1 MDNNQFNQT
10 SMPSISTKKIFE
22 YVGLGCSALGCLLT
36 FIFSIVTC
44 SRGGAVYWDKHKF
57 KMSLWLIGVI
67 ISALIAIAGLV
78 FTILSLEKG
87 QKLSKLAMVSIILA
101 AVAIVYA
108 IIPNATICSYNCM
121 LNDKLGL

>member
-10 SMPSISTKKIFE
+10 PMTSASTKKIFE

-44 SRGGAVYWDKHKF
+44 SRGGAVYWNKHKF
-57 KMSLWLIGVI
+57 KMSLWLIGVVI
-67 ISALIAIAGLV
+67 AVIIAIAGLV
-78 FTILSLEKG
+78 LTILSMEKG
-87 QKLSKLAMVSIILA
+87 QKLSKLAMISIILA

-108 IIPNATICSYNCM
+108 IIPNATICTYNCM
-121 LNDKLGL
+121 LNDKFGL

>member
-22 YVGLGCSALGCLLT
+22 YVGLGCSALGCLLAI
-36 FIFSIVTC
+36 IFSIVTC
-44 SRGGAVYWDKHKF
+44 SRGGAASYGKSRF
-57 KMSLWLIGVI
+57 KMSLWIIGVVI
-67 ISALIAIAGLV
+67 AAIIAIAGLV
-78 FTILSLEKG
+78 LTILSLEKG
-87 QKLSKLAMVSIILA
+87 QKLSKIAMVSIILA

>member
-1 MDNNQFNQT
+1 MDNNQFNQALT
-10 SMPSISTKKIFE
+10 SDSTKKIFE

-44 SRGGAVYWDKHKF
+44 SRGGAVFFDKHKF
-57 KMSLWLIGVI
+57 KMSLWIIGVI
-67 ISALIAIAGLV
+67 IAVIIAIAGLV
-78 FTILSLEKG
+78 LTILSKEKG

-101 AVAIVYA
+101 VVAIIYA
-108 IIPNATICSYNCM
+108 IIPNATICTYNCM

>member
-36 FIFSIVTC
+36 FVTC

-67 ISALIAIAGLV
+67 IAALIAVAGLV

-121 LNDKLGL
+121 LNDKLGM

>member
-1 MDNNQFNQT
+1 
-10 SMPSISTKKIFE
+10 
-22 YVGLGCSALGCLLT
+22 
-36 FIFSIVTC
+36 
-44 SRGGAVYWDKHKF
+44 
-57 KMSLWLIGVI
+57 MSLWLIGVI
-67 ISALIAIAGLV
+67 IAALIAIAGLV

-87 QKLSKLAMVSIILA
+87 QKLSKFAMVSIILA